1 MVGKF
6 VQIINNNNNNSSGG
20 GNSSNV
26 TLGIRNPIA
35 LSTINNELKPRPDDL
50 ENDPRGR
57 VVVNDDHSS
66 FVIKIADDDAE
77 YKVIISNAQVTFD
90 SQGKFMNGKTTY
102 AADIV
107 SLLLH
112 IIVFDKI
119 VYIFKEVYTPYNF
132 PSFNNQ

>member
-20 GNSSNV
+20 NSSNA

-57 VVVNDDHSS
+57 IVVSDDPSPSS
-66 FVIKIADDDAE
+66 
-77 YKVIISNAQVTFD
+77 
-90 SQGKFMNGKTTY
+90 
-102 AADIV
+102 
-107 SLLLH
+107 
-112 IIVFDKI
+112 
-119 VYIFKEVYTPYNF
+119 
-132 PSFNNQ
+132 

>member
-20 GNSSNV
+20 NSSNA

-35 LSTINNELKPRPDDL
+35 LSTINNELKPHPDDL

-57 VVVNDDHSS
+57 IVVSDDPSL

-77 YKVIISNAQVTFD
+77 YKVLINKGQATLD
-90 SQGKFMNGKTTY
+90 TQGKPTIGKAVLPY
-102 AADIV
+102 SGDKFF
-107 SLLLH
+107 LLH
-112 IIVFDKI
+112 IIVFDK
-119 VYIFKEVYTPYNF
+119 VVNIFQEEYSNSVV
-132 PSFNNQ
+132 SLSQ